1 MKVNTLLLSAL
12 FIIFMSS
19 CKDEDTFKT
28 DVSDFEEFELNENSY
43 WDGSSNEGFFIE
55 GNKTYHNTY
64 YPDWNTWSG
73 FIYSNVQEIYYLN
86 TNSIYAAFPSGGAD
100 ESENYAVAHQFA
112 KIMITFNDENGEE
125 PRSMRLTNSTYTAL
139 SIKYGYAYAKK
150 FGGRSGDDPDWFKLT
165 ITGFSVNNV
174 ITNQMDIFLA
184 DYRFEDNSQ
193 DYIIDK
199 WENVDL
205 TGFGKVKS
213 LEFELSSSDAGTPLY
228 FCLDNLKGRVHY

>member
-112 KIMITFNDENGEE
+112 KIMITFNDKNGEE